1 VHIGTVDQRVTLAGD
16 RFARTSSLGI
26 GGAHPSSLTAVSKKT
41 AKRRAKA
48 RRKKANHR
56 RKPNAR

>member
-1 VHIGTVDQRVTLAGD
+1 MVSCCDAVSASDPGWLAS
-16 RFARTSSLGI
+16 RAM
-26 GGAHPSSLTAVSKKT
+26 SKKT

-56 RKPNAR
+56 KKPNAR

>member
-1 VHIGTVDQRVTLAGD
+1 MAFSIVTGMAVYRPGRD
-16 RFARTSSLGI
+16 LGL
-26 GGAHPSSLTAVSKKT
+26 SSLTAMSKKT

>member
-1 VHIGTVDQRVTLAGD
+1 LISESRWPATGSPDL
-16 RFARTSSLGI
+16 FSGI